1 MFVLWCSQINIV
13 KNDNFW
19 IQNNQ
24 YCITIY
30 DNVVLQEQYYFLFY
44 HLNLSLI
51 FVEMSSSGNNLI
63 TELDKKI
70 KAISNEETIDVFSY
84 TCKNSCHRNKECWN
98 HIGSEKKTDEA
109 LKCVKDF
116 KLHLLNST
124 FKSGRDHRNLH
135 LMYDLFRMQN
145 PTNRELFNFTIG

>member
-1 MFVLWCSQINIV
+1 
-13 KNDNFW
+13 
-19 IQNNQ
+19 
-24 YCITIY
+24 
-30 DNVVLQEQYYFLFY
+30 
-44 HLNLSLI
+44 
-51 FVEMSSSGNNLI
+51 MSSSGNNLV

-84 TCKNSCHRNKECWN
+84 TCKNSCHRNRECKKD
-98 HIGSEKKTDEA
+98 IGSGKTTKEA

-116 KLHLLNST
+116 KLHIWNST

-145 PTNRELFNFTIG
+145 PTNRDLFNFTIGYDLVFLELLILYSANVMFSLLTGSCVQRLLQKVHRIW

>member
-1 MFVLWCSQINIV
+1 
-13 KNDNFW
+13 
-19 IQNNQ
+19 
-24 YCITIY
+24 
-30 DNVVLQEQYYFLFY
+30 
-44 HLNLSLI
+44 
-51 FVEMSSSGNNLI
+51 MSSSGNNLI

-70 KAISNEETIDVFSY
+70 NAISNVETIDVFSY

-145 PTNRELFNFTIG
+145 PTNRELFNFTIGYDLVSLELLIIYSTYVMFSLLTGSSAQRHW